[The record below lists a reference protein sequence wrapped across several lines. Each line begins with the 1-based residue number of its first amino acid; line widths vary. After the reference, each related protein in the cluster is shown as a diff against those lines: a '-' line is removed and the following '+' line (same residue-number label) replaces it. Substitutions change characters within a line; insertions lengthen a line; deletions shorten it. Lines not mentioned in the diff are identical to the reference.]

1 MAPFAHGYRGF
12 VFVLTTIGAFL
23 LSPNQSQAQIN
34 LGGIGGLN
42 LGINGGINL
51 GINGGLNLGGIG
63 GLNLGGVAGNIAN
76 AAGQSPYLQRAQN
89 NIPNP
94 VNFFQYSQVTGVK
107 PTFGTVTIYNQFGQ
121 QGMAQNPFQQ
131 AGIGG
136 IGGLGGAGGVGGNQ
150 GKSNGGDDPPQGVLL
165 HVNYANM
172 FFPNQ
177 QQINNQNAI
186 QPGVGG
192 LGGLGGIGG
201 LGYLGGAGAL
211 GGVGNLGGKF
221 GGFNGDYGL

>member
-1 MAPFAHGYRGF
+1 MFVPGRTSLRMSLRFGF
-12 VFVLTTIGAFL
+12 GLLVALIFIGA
-23 LSPNQSQAQIN
+23 PTRACAQIN

-42 LGINGGINL
+42 LGGI
-51 GINGGLNLGGIG
+51 GGIG
-63 GLNLGGVAGNIAN
+63 GIGGG

-94 VNFFQYSQVTGVK
+94 VNFWQYSQVTGVK

-136 IGGLGGAGGVGGNQ
+136 IGGVGGAGGAGGAGGQ

-177 QQINNQNAI
+177 QQINNQNAL
-186 QPGVGG
+186 QPGLGGIGGGG

-201 LGYLGGAGAL
+201 FGYLGGGAGL
-211 GGVGNLGGKF
+211 GALGGKF
-221 GGFNGDYGL
+221 GGFNGGYGL

>member
-1 MAPFAHGYRGF
+1 MRGWGFA
-12 VFVLTTIGAFL
+12 LALAGAFF
-23 LSPNQSQAQIN
+23 LSPGRSQAQIN

-42 LGINGGINL
+42 LG
-51 GINGGLNLGGIG
+51 GIG
-63 GLNLGGVAGNIAN
+63 GGAG
-76 AAGQSPYLQRAQN
+76 GQSPYLQRAQN

-94 VNFFQYSQVTGVK
+94 VNFWQYSQVTGVK

-136 IGGLGGAGGVGGNQ
+136 IGGVGGAGGAGGVGGQ

-177 QQINNQNAI
+177 QQINNQNAL
-186 QPGVGG
+186 QPGLGGIGGGG

-201 LGYLGGAGAL
+201 IGNLGGL
-211 GGVGNLGGKF
+211 GGVGNLGGGKF
-221 GGFNGDYGL
+221 GGFNSGYGL